1 VAKVAKGCKKGAEA
15 IVNKLKNN
23 TKPIGVLTVNVFGF
37 SRGAAA
43 ARHFIHVA
51 NSPGIISYAL
61 GKKRYRFFLP
71 NSSIMKR
78 LQLKIKMAPSRSSSC
93 GTDISEPVF
102 SRRILR

>member
-61 GKKRYRFFLP
+61 GKET
-71 NSSIMKR
+71 
-78 LQLKIKMAPSRSSSC
+78 LQVFPPEFINNETVTIKDKDGSSRSSSC